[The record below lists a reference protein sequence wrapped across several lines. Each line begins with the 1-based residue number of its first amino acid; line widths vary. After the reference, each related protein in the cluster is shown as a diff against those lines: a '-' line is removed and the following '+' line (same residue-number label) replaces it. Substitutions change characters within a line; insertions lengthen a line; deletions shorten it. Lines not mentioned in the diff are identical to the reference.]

1 MDYGVLSRL
10 AILNNVPA
18 GGGRRRRDVEEE
30 DLLLTNQ
37 HIFDLLDHNPPQ
49 LGDDVGYGEW
59 ALKDERK
66 LVEDFFPNDPAS
78 DSSAWLLLGTLRDL
92 AQQLEKWKK
101 EEDSLETSLSSA
113 WTNGTNI
120 DNAEDSCLVST
131 WRCMSTVLEGGIS
144 CFQSPGK
151 FQR

>member
-1 MDYGVLSRL
+1 M
-10 AILNNVPA
+10 PA

-30 DLLLTNQ
+30 DQLLTNQ
-37 HIFDLLDHNPPQ
+37 HIFDLLDHNLPQ
-49 LGDDVGYGEW
+49 LGDDVGYEEW

-66 LVEDFFPNDPAS
+66 PVQDFFPNDPAS
-78 DSSAWLLLGTLRDL
+78 NSSAWLGTLRDL
-92 AQQLEKWKK
+92 AQQLAKWKK

-113 WTNGTNI
+113 WTNRTNI
-120 DNAEDSCLVST
+120 EDDEDSCLVST

>member
-1 MDYGVLSRL
+1 M
-10 AILNNVPA
+10 PA

-37 HIFDLLDHNPPQ
+37 HIFDLLDHNPPE
-49 LGDDVGYGEW
+49 LGHDVEYGEW

-66 LVEDFFPNDPAS
+66 LVKDFFPNDPAS
-78 DSSAWLLLGTLRDL
+78 NSSAWLGTLRDL
-92 AQQLEKWKK
+92 TQQLAKWKK

-113 WTNGTNI
+113 WTNRTNI
-120 DNAEDSCLVST
+120 DNDEESCLVST

>member
-1 MDYGVLSRL
+1 M
-10 AILNNVPA
+10 PA
-18 GGGRRRRDVEEE
+18 GGGRRRREVEEE

-37 HIFDLLDHNPPQ
+37 HIFTLLDHNPPQ
-49 LGDDVGYGEW
+49 LGDDVEYGEW
-59 ALKDERK
+59 ALNDERK
-66 LVEDFFPNDPAS
+66 LVLDFFPNDPAS
-78 DSSAWLLLGTLRDL
+78 NSSAWLGTLRDL
-92 AQQLEKWKK
+92 AEQLAKWKK

-113 WTNGTNI
+113 WTNRTNI
-120 DNAEDSCLVST
+120 DNAVDSCLVST

>member
-1 MDYGVLSRL
+1 MLLDYGVLSRL

-30 DLLLTNQ
+30 DRLLTNQ
-37 HIFDLLDHNPPQ
+37 HIFTLLDHSLPQ
-49 LGDDVGYGEW
+49 LGDDVEYGKW
-59 ALKDERK
+59 ALKDEQK

-78 DSSAWLLLGTLRDL
+78 NSSAWLSTLRDL
-92 AQQLEKWKK
+92 AQQLAKWKK
-101 EEDSLETSLSSA
+101 DEDSLETSLSSA
-113 WTNGTNI
+113 ETNGTNI
-120 DNAEDSCLVST
+120 DDAEDSCLVST

>member
-1 MDYGVLSRL
+1 M
-10 AILNNVPA
+10 PA
-18 GGGRRRRDVEEE
+18 GGGRRRREVEEE

-66 LVEDFFPNDPAS
+66 LVQDFFLNDLTS
-78 DSSAWLLLGTLRDL
+78 NSSAWLGALRDL
-92 AQQLEKWKK
+92 AKQLAKWKK
-101 EEDSLETSLSSA
+101 EEDGLETSLSSA
-113 WTNGTNI
+113 WTNRTNFEN
-120 DNAEDSCLVST
+120 DKDSCLVST